1 MEIPPPPPPTQK
13 KQQLQRLSI
22 LTAQVKTGST
32 SENLLKEIR
41 EIVYSFYWVK
51 QMSIKY
57 TIAY

>member
-1 MEIPPPPPPTQK
+1 MEIPPPPRPKK

-32 SENLLKEIR
+32 SENLLKEIK